1 VKLFVYFIGGLT
13 AGTAAMIFLGY
24 YGSAASD
31 AGTGYEL
38 QVIAAAVVGGA
49 SLTGGRGTAL
59 GAMLGALI
67 IRMIDN
73 AVIILRIDQNYS
85 QVIIG
90 CVIILAVLLDQ
101 VSAWIRQRAVR
112 HEK

>member
-1 VKLFVYFIGGLT
+1 
-13 AGTAAMIFLGY
+13 
-24 YGSAASD
+24 
-31 AGTGYEL
+31 
-38 QVIAAAVVGGA
+38 
-49 SLTGGRGTAL
+49 
-59 GAMLGALI
+59 
-67 IRMIDN
+67 MIDN